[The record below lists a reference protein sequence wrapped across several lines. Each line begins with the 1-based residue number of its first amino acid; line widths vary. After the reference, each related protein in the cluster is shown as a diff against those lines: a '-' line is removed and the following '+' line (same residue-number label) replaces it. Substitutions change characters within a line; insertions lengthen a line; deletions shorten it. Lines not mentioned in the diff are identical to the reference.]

1 MYGNVTKA
9 HSKDKK
15 TRYYY
20 HCRHVKNA
28 TGHSCSFRTSIEQ
41 AEIDKT
47 VARVISAMVHD
58 ERFATAIQSKIGKAI
73 STEDLEQELK
83 TLETG
88 LRQVENMKTRLE
100 TQMDLLDDSDPHYER
115 KMADLQRRYDE
126 KYDAIASFDSQIE
139 EVRRKIHNIRQEV
152 VTSENIY
159 KILLSFDEVYSIIE
173 EKEKKELMQALIEK
187 IEIFPE
193 KRKDGCWIRGIT
205 FKFPIPT
212 KDGEIREFPLESL
225 TTLES
230 VSTLFWDNLAN
241 IQ

>member
-1 MYGNVTKA
+1 
-9 HSKDKK
+9 
-15 TRYYY
+15 
-20 HCRHVKNA
+20 
-28 TGHSCSFRTSIEQ
+28 
-41 AEIDKT
+41 
-47 VARVISAMVHD
+47 MVHD

-88 LRQVENMKTRLE
+88 LRQVENTKNRLE

-159 KILLSFDEVYSIIE
+159 KILLSFDKVYSLIE
-173 EKEKKELMQALIEK
+173 EKEK
-187 IEIFPE
+187 
-193 KRKDGCWIRGIT
+193 R
-205 FKFPIPT
+205 
-212 KDGEIREFPLESL
+212 
-225 TTLES
+225 
-230 VSTLFWDNLAN
+230 N
-241 IQ
+241 